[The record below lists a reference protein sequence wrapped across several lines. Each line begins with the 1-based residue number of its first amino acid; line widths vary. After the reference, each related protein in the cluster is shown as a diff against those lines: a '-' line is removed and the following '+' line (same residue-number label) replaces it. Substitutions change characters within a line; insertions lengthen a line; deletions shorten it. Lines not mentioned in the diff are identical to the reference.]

1 MGREFPEFALTVAA
15 GMKGSP
21 QAGKGTKPPTGGNSI
36 RNAFNSPF
44 NGSPQLAGANG
55 IVISGAVPAEVSVSS
70 NVSAGALGVRAGVAG
85 SVAVSNIYYNGKGS
99 GQSSGGFL
107 GKENSNSLLTK
118 TEETT
123 RVRHYTNRKGIN
135 GIENDGKIIAKDN
148 NRVYV
153 EPANKKALSQ
163 IEAETKYQIKPGK
176 GRDYI
181 EFDVP
186 NSKLEWVKNSR
197 YGVEELT
204 IKGGIEE
211 LVNPSFIR
219 RK

>member
-1 MGREFPEFALTVAA
+1 M
-15 GMKGSP
+15 
-21 QAGKGTKPPTGGNSI
+21 
-36 RNAFNSPF
+36 
-44 NGSPQLAGANG
+44 
-55 IVISGAVPAEVSVSS
+55 
-70 NVSAGALGVRAGVAG
+70 
-85 SVAVSNIYYNGKGS
+85 
-99 GQSSGGFL
+99 
-107 GKENSNSLLTK
+107 
-118 TEETT
+118 
-123 RVRHYTNRKGIN
+123 NRQT
-135 GIENDGKIIAKDN
+135 
-148 NRVYV
+148 
-153 EPANKKALSQ
+153 KKALSQ

-186 NSKLEWVKNSR
+186 NSKLEWVKNPR